1 MYFHNLSTVNS
12 ESSQRFAH
20 KNKNQPL
27 HACKVGRSP
36 LNTMK
41 PACALAKGTRTGD
54 WNVSFLVGRHSLPGY
69 TMTKMMDVPFQER
82 LRDPSQ
88 TDSLGYLQYVPREF
102 RELLW
107 VLDEEPENGFLI
119 GVLGCWF
126 ALPGRT

>member
-1 MYFHNLSTVNS
+1 M
-12 ESSQRFAH
+12 R
-20 KNKNQPL
+20 NKNQPL

-54 WNVSFLVGRHSLPGY
+54 WNVSFLVGRHSLIGY

-88 TDSLGYLQYVPREF
+88 TDALGYFGIHVPGEF

-107 VLDEEPENGFLI
+107 EGTNACPSCHVSLDVDWSIFISVLLY
-119 GVLGCWF
+119 CS
-126 ALPGRT
+126 